1 MELLCTAKKNGILG
15 GDFSTKKMKYSR
27 KRSPS
32 SIRKKRITFTRVRAR
47 LSLRV
52 KWFWIFHNTFS
63 AMKTPITP
71 CRQDV
76 SSTVQSETAFL
87 IWQIKERARYWNLPR
102 SWKEKKINKKK
113 EQYVSRV
120 FSKYKIHVRNRE
132 ESISIRLLGRKK
144 GRNFILSNSTWEHP
158 EFVVI
163 GEET

>member
-15 GDFSTKKMKYSR
+15 FFTKKMKYSR
-27 KRSPS
+27 KRSLS

-113 EQYVSRV
+113 EQYT
-120 FSKYKIHVRNRE
+120 FHAYFPNTKFTCE
-132 ESISIRLLGRKK
+132 TEQESISIRLLGRKK